1 MAQLTASA
9 CGTVGCRRWCPMALA
24 RAHAIALVGVQG
36 HVVEIE
42 ADIENGLVA
51 LLLVGLPDT
60 ALREARDRIRA
71 AIVNSQ
77 RPWPQRRITV
87 GLSPASLPKRGSGFD
102 VGISMAILAADGS
115 VPAADIAGTV
125 FIGELGLDGR
135 LRPVPGVLPSVA
147 AAAAAGFAR
156 IVVPPDNLAEAVL
169 VPGLQIVAPATLAAL
184 LDWTTGCDQSGR
196 GPGVEVVESGDGLAS
211 LPSRPPEAA
220 GHAGATGGGGA
231 PAAAVGPSAPMRDL
245 ADVAGQP
252 VARRAA
258 EICAAGGH
266 HLMLLGPPG
275 VGKTLL
281 AERLPTIMPPL
292 AATDALEVSAI
303 HSVAG
308 ALTPARPL
316 VTEPPFCAPHH
327 TATKA
332 AIVGGGSGII
342 KPGAASLAHLGCLF
356 LDEAPEFDRD
366 VLDALRQPL
375 ESGEVVIAR
384 SGLTARFP
392 ARFTLVLAANP
403 CPCARSS
410 ASGAECTCSPLVR
423 RRYLARLSSPLL
435 DRVDVK
441 VQLLPVGR
449 AELLSDRQL
458 TEPSAVVADRVR
470 EARLRAAKRLD
481 GTPWRLSAEVPG
493 SELRRRYRPAGG
505 ALAPLERA
513 MDLGQVSARGTD
525 RIIRMSWTLAD
536 LAGLPQPGRD
546 QIGTALALWLGT
558 GL

>member
-1 MAQLTASA
+1 
-9 CGTVGCRRWCPMALA
+9 MALA
-24 RAHAIALVGVQG
+24 RTYAMALAGVQG

-51 LLLVGLPDT
+51 LFLVGLPDT

-71 AIVNSQ
+71 AIVNSRQ
-77 RPWPQRRITV
+77 SWPQRRVTV
-87 GLSPASLPKRGSGFD
+87 GLSPASLPKRGSAFD
-102 VGISMAILAADGS
+102 LGIAVAIVAADG
-115 VPAADIAGTV
+115 VVDKKRLTGTV
-125 FIGELGLDGR
+125 FVGELGLDGR

-147 AAAAAGFAR
+147 GAAADGFGR
-156 IVVPPDNLAEAVL
+156 VVVPTENAPEALL
-169 VPGLQIVAPATLAAL
+169 VPGMQVVSARSLAAVLSWLSEAQAGEPGEPVEVLESGGGVAP
-184 LDWTTGCDQSGR
+184 
-196 GPGVEVVESGDGLAS
+196 VAS
-211 LPSRPPEAA
+211 AEIREPSP
-220 GHAGATGGGGA
+220 
-231 PAAAVGPSAPMRDL
+231 RDL
-245 ADVAGQP
+245 ADVVGQP

-266 HLMLLGPPG
+266 HMLLLGPPG
-275 VGKTLL
+275 VGKTML
-281 AERLPTIMPPL
+281 AERLPTIMPVLEPS
-292 AATDALEVSAI
+292 AALEVSTI
-303 HSVAG
+303 HSIAG
-308 ALTPARPL
+308 ALRHASPL
-316 VTEPPFCAPHH
+316 MTDPPFCAPHH

-342 KPGAASLAHLGCLF
+342 RPGAASLAHHGFLF

-375 ESGEVVIAR
+375 EAGEVVIAR

-403 CPCARSS
+403 CPCAKT
-410 ASGAECTCSPLVR
+410 ATSGEACTCTPLMR
-423 RRYLARLSSPLL
+423 RRYLARLSGPLL

-441 VQLLPVGR
+441 VELLPVGR

-470 EARLRAAKRLD
+470 EARRRAARRLD
-481 GTPWRLSAEVPG
+481 GTPWRLNAQVPG
-493 SELRRRYRPAGG
+493 SELRRGYRPASG

-536 LAGLPQPGRD
+536 LAGLPRPGRD